1 MHVSFVDVH
10 EGRAERP
17 WDLTSV
23 FNGPRLLKELA
34 RQNFR
39 LWLVWVAHRGNRAL
53 VRCRIDCKA
62 TDVWQGLVDWNSLIL
77 QVGFLLDLA
86 FFCL

>member
-23 FNGPRLLKELA
+23 FNGPNLLKKLA
-34 RQNFR
+34 WQNFG
-39 LWLVWVAHRGNRAL
+39 LGLVRVAHRDNRAL

-62 TDVWQGLVDWNSLIL
+62 ADVWQGLVDWSSLIL

>member
-23 FNGPRLLKELA
+23 FNGPNLLKKLA
-34 RQNFR
+34 WQNFR
-39 LWLVWVAHRGNRAL
+39 LGLVRVAHRDNRAQ
-53 VRCRIDCKA
+53 VRCRTDCKA
-62 TDVWQGLVDWNSLIL
+62 ADVWQGLVDWNSLIL
-77 QVGFLLDLA
+77 QVGFLLELT

>member
-23 FNGPRLLKELA
+23 FNGPNLLKKLA
-34 RQNFR
+34 WQNFG
-39 LWLVWVAHRGNRAL
+39 LGLVRVAHRDNRAL
-53 VRCRIDCKA
+53 VRCRTDCKA
-62 TDVWQGLVDWNSLIL
+62 ADVWQGLVDWYSLIL

>member
-23 FNGPRLLKELA
+23 FNGPNLLKKLA
-34 RQNFR
+34 WQNFG
-39 LWLVWVAHRGNRAL
+39 LGLVRVAHRDNRAL
-53 VRCRIDCKA
+53 VRCRTDCKA
-62 TDVWQGLVDWNSLIL
+62 ADVWQGLVDRNSLIL

>member
-10 EGRAERP
+10 EGCAERP

-23 FNGPRLLKELA
+23 FNGPRLLKKLA
-34 RQNFR
+34 RQNFGLGLIR
-39 LWLVWVAHRGNRAL
+39 VAHRDNRAL

-62 TDVWQGLVDWNSLIL
+62 VDVWQGLANWIGLIFK
-77 QVGFLLDLA
+77 VEFLLGLA